1 MSRAPIAVT
10 GGCQKVYLW
19 DNKCHGGLMQ
29 TRTQRLFLGLTVGFA
44 VTGQNLTSVAKVVTR
59 QDLDNE
65 LSHMV
70 RDF

>member
-1 MSRAPIAVT
+1 
-10 GGCQKVYLW
+10 
-19 DNKCHGGLMQ
+19 MQ